1 MKNTLINVLQAGA
14 QKLAAAHIDE
24 AQANA
29 EFLLAAVLNRP
40 RTWLSFNS
48 AVQMRG
54 EEIERYDKAVALRIT
69 GVPLAYITGTQDFC
83 GHTFFVDEDVL
94 IPRPETEELVER
106 SIKQLKTPRRLLDM
120 CTGSGAIACALAM
133 KFRAAEVIGVDSSPA
148 ALLTAQKNADKFKLS
163 VQFIYGDLFENIFGT
178 FDAIISNPPYVPS
191 AEIDNLSAEIKREP
205 RAALD
210 GGADGLDIITQIILY
225 APDFLE
231 PGGLLALEFGINQ
244 EEKIKQIFDKNIWDN
259 INVEKDFAGVNRF
272 IFARKHG

>member
-1 MKNTLINVLQAGA
+1 VLQAGA

-29 EFLLAAVLNRP
+29 EFLLSSVLNRP

-48 AVQMRG
+48 AVQMRD
-54 EEIERYDKAVALRIT
+54 EETARYNAAVDLRLT

-83 GHTFFVDEDVL
+83 GHTFIVDEDVL

-106 SIKQLKTPRRLLDM
+106 AIKQLKNPRRLLDM
-120 CTGSGAIACALAM
+120 CTGSGVIACSLAM
-133 KFRAAEVIGVDSSPA
+133 KFRQAEVIGADNSPA
-148 ALLTAQKNADKFKLS
+148 ALLTAQKNADKFKLP

-178 FDAIISNPPYVPS
+178 FDGIISNPPYIPS
-191 AEIDNLSAEIKREP
+191 SEIESLSAEVRREP

-210 GGADGLDIITQIILY
+210 GGDDGLDAIKQIILY

-231 PGGLLALEFGINQ
+231 PGGLLALEFGIRQ

-259 INVEKDFAGVNRF
+259 INVEKDFAGINRF